1 LISSKS
7 PRANAQIGFGV
18 LGASEWVM
26 NRGSVFDRVDG
37 RSYGTIGMLINVQSG
52 ILRSQK
58 RAEHKDCGEQSVTK
72 RL

>member
-26 NRGSVFDRVDG
+26 NRGSVFG